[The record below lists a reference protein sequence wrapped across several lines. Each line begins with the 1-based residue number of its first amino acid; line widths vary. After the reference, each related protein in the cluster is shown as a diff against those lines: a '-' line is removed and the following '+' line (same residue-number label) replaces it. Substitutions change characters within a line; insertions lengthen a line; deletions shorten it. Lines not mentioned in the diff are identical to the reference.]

1 MEKGKLGAGSANG
14 KATDRDTATRYTWSG
29 VVDEACKL
37 SHIVQSGRRV
47 STKEMAEIAQE
58 VRGPGGFLRME

>member
-1 MEKGKLGAGSANG
+1 MEKGKPGTGSASGN
-14 KATDRDTATRYTWSG
+14 ATDRDAATQYTWSV

-47 STKEMAEIAQE
+47 SKQEMAEVARE
-58 VRGPGGFLRME
+58 VRGPGGFILK